1 MFSLSLD
8 VECLVFNDFPDI
20 IVTPFMEE
28 DAGLVPFMV
37 NINSDW
43 DLGLC
48 PFIPMKKNLQFLV
61 RGNLI
66 WKAFAILGHC
76 YDQVLLL
83 AIRIMQVSDT
93 PT

>member
-28 DAGLVPFMV
+28 DAG
-37 NINSDW
+37 
-43 DLGLC
+43 
-48 PFIPMKKNLQFLV
+48 
-61 RGNLI
+61 GNLI
-66 WKAFAILGHC
+66 WKAFAILGHY

-83 AIRIMQVSDT
+83 AIRIMQVADA
-93 PT
+93 